1 MRVLYLK
8 PKLKDLSQGSRIAFI
23 RQFRFMSQ
31 DDVSEKL
38 GLSGECK
45 RRTMTRYEKGNRNPK
60 DLRTLEI
67 ANIFKVDV
75 NSIKQYDFKNL
86 IDIIYTLLWLEEL
99 IPNCK
104 LNLDKV
110 QITNNVDIN
119 KLKNLTKQRRR
130 WYLGLFQSMKKH
142 HQLFLNYRYGLVSFI
157 SYLYFLIY
165 ELFSPFIEII
175 GIIFTILSFFVGLIN
190 IKYMIFFYLLYALFG
205 TLLSVASFFARIYVN
220 NTKVNFC
227 DFIKVL
233 ILCFL
238 EITVLRFYLSMVR
251 MFSFFAYKKRKN
263 NWGTIKRYKMNN

>member
-8 PKLKDLSQGSRIAFI
+8 PKLKDLSQGARIAFI

-99 IPNCK
+99 IPNYK

-119 KLKNLTKQRRR
+119 KLKDFVNEWEEVRNRKINREISYEDYIE
-130 WYLGLFQSMKKH
+130 WK
-142 HQLFLNYRYGLVSFI
+142 LNYKLK
-157 SYLYFLIY
+157 
-165 ELFSPFIEII
+165 E
-175 GIIFTILSFFVGLIN
+175 
-190 IKYMIFFYLLYALFG
+190 
-205 TLLSVASFFARIYVN
+205 
-220 NTKVNFC
+220 
-227 DFIKVL
+227 
-233 ILCFL
+233 
-238 EITVLRFYLSMVR
+238 
-251 MFSFFAYKKRKN
+251 
-263 NWGTIKRYKMNN
+263 

>member
-1 MRVLYLK
+1 
-8 PKLKDLSQGSRIAFI
+8 
-23 RQFRFMSQ
+23 MSQ

-99 IPNCK
+99 IPNYK

-119 KLKNLTKQRRR
+119 KLKDFVNEWEEVRNRKINREISYEDYIE
-130 WYLGLFQSMKKH
+130 WK
-142 HQLFLNYRYGLVSFI
+142 LNYKLK
-157 SYLYFLIY
+157 
-165 ELFSPFIEII
+165 E
-175 GIIFTILSFFVGLIN
+175 
-190 IKYMIFFYLLYALFG
+190 
-205 TLLSVASFFARIYVN
+205 
-220 NTKVNFC
+220 
-227 DFIKVL
+227 
-233 ILCFL
+233 
-238 EITVLRFYLSMVR
+238 
-251 MFSFFAYKKRKN
+251 
-263 NWGTIKRYKMNN
+263 